1 MSNAKEA
8 SEAEHLG
15 NKLLQLCRKKA
26 PEKDLLQVLEVCVFK
41 FFQMCARAMIALN
54 VARLSFSLS
63 LLGRLASKSDDTTR
77 FLFLYVYYL
86 SADPI
91 SLSLLFHK
99 TLAFDAQIARNQPVG
114 RWRPNAEARVG
125 ADARARVEAP
135 IEGDHRARFVVD
147 VGSVSDFR
155 SGTTVR
161 ERGDFADGVREF

>member
-41 FFQMCARAMIALN
+41 FFQMCALRDDRTKRR
-54 VARLSFSLS
+54 ARLSFSLS

-91 SLSLLFHK
+91 SLSLSLK
-99 TLAFDAQIARNQPVG
+99 LTAFDAQIARNQPVG

>member
-1 MSNAKEA
+1 MPEESSGERSVAGFRGLCFQIFSNVRSRDDRTK
-8 SEAEHLG
+8 
-15 NKLLQLCRKKA
+15 R
-26 PEKDLLQVLEVCVFK
+26 
-41 FFQMCARAMIALN
+41 R
-54 VARLSFSLS
+54 ARLSFSLS

-135 IEGDHRARFVVD
+135 IEGDHRARFVVN